1 MTKMIGR
8 TMIIQDENPQQFDD
22 RGRIAELWPYGPG
35 GAMNCH
41 DRAMKDEEGMK
52 RRFQRMMLD

>member
-8 TMIIQDENPQQFDD
+8 TMLIQDENLQQCDD
-22 RGRIAELWPYGPG
+22 RGRIAELRSYGPG

-52 RRFQRMMLD
+52 RRF